1 MPQPSALPKSTQN
14 TTANVRQRRRA
25 NGAPTANAQTS
36 VANSVALPPPSRRK
50 ANVQAL
56 SVTNRQPRP
65 LQPAIAATPV
75 PTTTP
80 TAPPVIPQPADPLMN
95 EDDYNA
101 KMGIKKSG
109 EDAMDTAVQVAETGS
124 GIAASVTGATNG
136 LGLENLE
143 GEDET
148 LGGLDDAQQDGFEGG
163 TGILGGVL
171 GMGLGMKGMYDGF
184 KRRSAAGKIINGEKN
199 DAAGVKLGN
208 DGITDNGSKFLK
220 GALAT
225 STAGVKFA
233 GAAGNIGSVVAKGVV
248 SGLGAATGALTVAE
262 GLYKG
267 GFDAMHLHKTRTFT
281 PLSDQGK
288 KWRSHIVKK
297 KGIRVGINALKVIGG
312 GLAIAG
318 SILSGGILPVAL
330 GAIGAGIGVGMGLAK
345 FGRSMNKQRKI
356 RNARKADSSI
366 TDVNQMT
373 PENVS
378 KAKELNKKQSTTGGF
393 VSEMIDAVRNASKP
407 NVEKM
412 QKLHIASQKGPSV
425 QDKIMNFFKSLT
437 KDDGVVNENKQ
448 NMIDAEKAQK
458 DAKLELDTM
467 GSDFESYDAH
477 ELLTAIG
484 VSKDEAASASGQELI
499 EKKISVTNSL

>member
-1 MPQPSALPKSTQN
+1 MPQPIASPTSNQN
-14 TTANVRQRRRA
+14 TTANVRQRRRV
-25 NGAPTANAQTS
+25 NGAPTANARTS
-36 VANSVALPPPSRRK
+36 VANSVALPPPSRRR

-56 SVTNRQPRP
+56 SVTNRPPRP
-65 LQPAIAATPV
+65 SQRAIAPALPV
-75 PTTTP
+75 AIP
-80 TAPPVIPQPADPLMN
+80 PQPLADPLMD
-95 EDDYNA
+95 EDDYKT
-101 KMGIKKSG
+101 KMGIKKSS

-143 GEDET
+143 GEDGT
-148 LGGLDDAQQDGFEGG
+148 LGGLDDAQQDAFEGG
-163 TGILGGVL
+163 TGILGGAL
-171 GMGLGMKGMYDGF
+171 GLGLGMKGMYDAF
-184 KRRSAAGKIINGEKN
+184 KRRSAAGKMINGIKN
-199 DAAGVKLGN
+199 DEAGVKLGN

-233 GAAGNIGSVVAKGVV
+233 GAAGTIGSVVAKGVV
-248 SGLGAATGALTVAE
+248 SGLGAATGALTIAE

-281 PLSDQGK
+281 PLSGQGK

-297 KGIRVGINALKVIGG
+297 KGIRVGINALKIIGG
-312 GLAIAG
+312 GLGIAG

-356 RNARKADSSI
+356 RNARKADSTI
-366 TDVNQMT
+366 TDENQMT

-393 VSEMIDAVRNASKP
+393 VSEMIAAVRNASQPK
-407 NVEKM
+407 VEKM

-437 KDDGVVNENKQ
+437 KDGVANENKQ
-448 NMIDAEKAQK
+448 NIIDAENAQK

-477 ELLTAIG
+477 ELLAAIG
-484 VSKDEAASASGQELI
+484 VKKEEAESKSGQELI

>member
-36 VANSVALPPPSRRK
+36 VANSVAHPPPSRRK

-56 SVTNRQPRP
+56 SVTNRPQRP
-65 LQPAIAATPV
+65 LQRAIAPALPV
-75 PTTTP
+75 AIP
-80 TAPPVIPQPADPLMN
+80 PQPLPDPLMN

-109 EDAMDTAVQVAETGS
+109 EDAMDTAVQVGETGS

-143 GEDET
+143 GEDGT
-148 LGGLDDAQQDGFEGG
+148 LGGLDDAQQDAFEGG

-171 GMGLGMKGMYDGF
+171 GLGLGMKGMYDGF
-184 KRRSAAGKIINGEKN
+184 KRRSAAREKN
-199 DAAGVKLGN
+199 DEAGVKLGN
-208 DGITDNGSKFLK
+208 DGITDNGSKVLK

-233 GAAGNIGSVVAKGVV
+233 GAAGTIGSVVAKGVV

-267 GFDAMHLHKTRTFT
+267 GFDAMHLHKTRTFK
-281 PLSDQGK
+281 PLSGK
-288 KWRSHIVKK
+288 GKIWRSHIVKK
-297 KGIRVGINALKVIGG
+297 KGIRVGINALKVVGG
-312 GLAIAG
+312 GLGIAG

-330 GAIGAGIGVGMGLAK
+330 GAVGAGLGVGMGLAK

-393 VSEMIDAVRNASKP
+393 VSEMIDAVKKASTHDLE
-407 NVEKM
+407 NM
-412 QKLHIASQKGPSV
+412 RKLHIASQKGPAV
-425 QDKIMNFFKSLT
+425 KDKMMNFFKSLT

-448 NMIDAEKAQK
+448 NMIDAEKAQA
-458 DAKLELDTM
+458 DAQTELDTK
-467 GSDFESYDAH
+467 SSNFESYDAH
-477 ELLTAIG
+477 ELLAAIG
-484 VSKDEAASASGQELI
+484 VKKDEAESKSGQELI

>member
-1 MPQPSALPKSTQN
+1 MPQLPQQPATTNSTPNLSIMERRKARIAKIAKLKAANAAAKAQPTVSVVN
-14 TTANVRQRRRA
+14 PMYARTQLHSPKITTSPAISPLN
-25 NGAPTANAQTS
+25 ANAQPPVS
-36 VANSVALPPPSRRK
+36 VAHPN
-50 ANVQAL
+50 
-56 SVTNRQPRP
+56 
-65 LQPAIAATPV
+65 
-75 PTTTP
+75 
-80 TAPPVIPQPADPLMN
+80 PQPLADPLMN

-101 KMGIKKSG
+101 KMGIKKSS

-124 GIAASVTGATNG
+124 GTAASVTGATNG

-143 GEDET
+143 GEDGT

-184 KRRSAAGKIINGEKN
+184 KRRSAAGKMKDE
-199 DAAGVKLGN
+199 AGVKLGN

-233 GAAGNIGSVVAKGVV
+233 GAAGTIGSVVAKGVV

-318 SILSGGILPVAL
+318 SILSGGVLPVAL

-356 RNARKADSSI
+356 RNARKADSTI
-366 TDVNQMT
+366 TDENQMT

-378 KAKELNKKQSTTGGF
+378 KAQELNKKQSTTGGF
-393 VSEMIDAVRNASKP
+393 VSEMIEAVKKASKSDLDD
-407 NVEKM
+407 M
-412 QKLHIASQKGPSV
+412 RKLHIASQKGPSI
-425 QDKIMNFFKSLT
+425 QDKMMNFFKSLS
-437 KDDGVVNENKQ
+437 KDGVANENKQ
-448 NMIDAEKAQK
+448 NMIDAEKARG
-458 DAKLELDTM
+458 DAQTELDTK
-467 GSDFESYDAH
+467 SSNFESYDAH
-477 ELLTAIG
+477 ELLAAIG
-484 VSKDEAASASGQELI
+484 VKKEEAESKSGQELI